1 MSRTTLYAVVAV
13 LIAIVVALGVYI
25 YQQQNRPGVEIRVD
39 EKGLS
44 VQGNG

>member
-1 MSRTTLYAVVAV
+1 MTRTTLYALIAVLVAV
-13 LIAIVVALGVYI
+13 VVALGAYI